1 MKHVNRTITILVFIF
16 LYIPM
21 IVLAV
26 ASFNTGT
33 DIASFKGFTLR
44 QYANLFRD
52 GTLLTLLRNSVIIAL
67 LATLIST
74 IVGTMAAVGI
84 HGMKGRLR
92 SAVMTMTNIPMTNPD
107 IVTGVALALL
117 FAFAGTVLK
126 TNSVLGFWTLL
137 IAHITFNLPY
147 VILNVMPKLQ
157 QMDKDLV
164 EAALDLGCTPMQ
176 AFTKVVIHEI
186 MPGIISGALMA
197 FTMSHFL
204 FRQFFFFFYGDV
216 RDLQLHEKAHPAEDL
231 CTLYAH
237 VHRDPGPDGRHEPA
251 AGEVREKPPAA
262 EEGPRM
268 KKRVFSLLL
277 ALTLLLCA
285 LPLPVHAAANEITV
299 YNWGQYI
306 SDGTDESLDVIQAF
320 EEETGI
326 KVNYLTFDSNE
337 SMYTKLKTGGTTFDV
352 IIPSDYMIA
361 KLISE
366 DMLEPLDF
374 ANIPNYEYIDE
385 AFRDQA
391 YDPQNAYS
399 VPYTWGTVGLIYNK
413 NYVSEED
420 AQSWSCL
427 WNSKY
432 QGKLLMFDNPRD
444 AFAIA
449 ESMLGYSFN
458 TEDEQEFKNCADL
471 LATQSPVLQGYVM
484 DQIFDRMERGEAWA
498 APYYAGDYLTMV
510 EENPDLGFS
519 HPKEGFN
526 IFIDAMCIPKGCQ
539 NKAGAEAFI
548 NFLCRPDISA
558 ANLDYIGYST
568 PETAAKEYL
577 DEEVISSP
585 VSYPDDETLARSE
598 SFAELGV
605 EATQTMND
613 LWLSV
618 KTSTANTTTYLI
630 LTLVA
635 IAAVAAFFIISGIV
649 KRRKKARRCRKW
661 KQA

>member
-1 MKHVNRTITILVFIF
+1 
-16 LYIPM
+16 
-21 IVLAV
+21 
-26 ASFNTGT
+26 
-33 DIASFKGFTLR
+33 
-44 QYANLFRD
+44 
-52 GTLLTLLRNSVIIAL
+52 
-67 LATLIST
+67 
-74 IVGTMAAVGI
+74 
-84 HGMKGRLR
+84 
-92 SAVMTMTNIPMTNPD
+92 
-107 IVTGVALALL
+107 
-117 FAFAGTVLK
+117 
-126 TNSVLGFWTLL
+126 
-137 IAHITFNLPY
+137 
-147 VILNVMPKLQ
+147 
-157 QMDKDLV
+157 
-164 EAALDLGCTPMQ
+164 
-176 AFTKVVIHEI
+176 
-186 MPGIISGALMA
+186 
-197 FTMSHFL
+197 
-204 FRQFFFFFYGDV
+204 
-216 RDLQLHEKAHPAEDL
+216 
-231 CTLYAH
+231 
-237 VHRDPGPDGRHEPA
+237 
-251 AGEVREKPPAA
+251 
-262 EEGPRM
+262 M

-374 ANIPNYEYIDE
+374 ANIPNYGYIDE

-458 TEDEQEFKNCADL
+458 TEDEQELKNCADL

-539 NKAGAEAFI
+539 NKEGAEAFI
-548 NFLCRPDISA
+548 NFLCRPDIA
-558 ANLDYIGYST
+558 VKNFEYITYAT
-568 PETAAKEYL
+568 PNK
-577 DEEVISSP
+577 
-585 VSYPDDETLARSE
+585 
-598 SFAELGV
+598 
-605 EATQTMND
+605 
-613 LWLSV
+613 
-618 KTSTANTTTYLI
+618 
-630 LTLVA
+630 
-635 IAAVAAFFIISGIV
+635 AAFDLLDPEYQENKAVFPNTDKLENSEVYSYLGTEADDLYSALWKEV
-649 KRRKKARRCRKW
+649 KSE
-661 KQA
+661 

>member
-1 MKHVNRTITILVFIF
+1 
-16 LYIPM
+16 
-21 IVLAV
+21 
-26 ASFNTGT
+26 
-33 DIASFKGFTLR
+33 
-44 QYANLFRD
+44 
-52 GTLLTLLRNSVIIAL
+52 
-67 LATLIST
+67 
-74 IVGTMAAVGI
+74 
-84 HGMKGRLR
+84 
-92 SAVMTMTNIPMTNPD
+92 
-107 IVTGVALALL
+107 
-117 FAFAGTVLK
+117 
-126 TNSVLGFWTLL
+126 
-137 IAHITFNLPY
+137 
-147 VILNVMPKLQ
+147 
-157 QMDKDLV
+157 
-164 EAALDLGCTPMQ
+164 
-176 AFTKVVIHEI
+176 
-186 MPGIISGALMA
+186 
-197 FTMSHFL
+197 
-204 FRQFFFFFYGDV
+204 
-216 RDLQLHEKAHPAEDL
+216 
-231 CTLYAH
+231 
-237 VHRDPGPDGRHEPA
+237 
-251 AGEVREKPPAA
+251 
-262 EEGPRM
+262 
-268 KKRVFSLLL
+268 
-277 ALTLLLCA
+277 
-285 LPLPVHAAANEITV
+285 
-299 YNWGQYI
+299 
-306 SDGTDESLDVIQAF
+306 
-320 EEETGI
+320 
-326 KVNYLTFDSNE
+326 
-337 SMYTKLKTGGTTFDV
+337 
-352 IIPSDYMIA
+352 MIA

-432 QGKLLMFDNPRD
+432 QGKLLMFDNSARRVRHRRVDAGLQLQHRRTSRSSQTALICSPRR
-444 AFAIA
+444 
-449 ESMLGYSFN
+449 
-458 TEDEQEFKNCADL
+458 
-471 LATQSPVLQGYVM
+471 SPVLQGYVM

>member
-1 MKHVNRTITILVFIF
+1 
-16 LYIPM
+16 
-21 IVLAV
+21 
-26 ASFNTGT
+26 
-33 DIASFKGFTLR
+33 
-44 QYANLFRD
+44 
-52 GTLLTLLRNSVIIAL
+52 
-67 LATLIST
+67 
-74 IVGTMAAVGI
+74 
-84 HGMKGRLR
+84 
-92 SAVMTMTNIPMTNPD
+92 
-107 IVTGVALALL
+107 
-117 FAFAGTVLK
+117 
-126 TNSVLGFWTLL
+126 
-137 IAHITFNLPY
+137 
-147 VILNVMPKLQ
+147 
-157 QMDKDLV
+157 
-164 EAALDLGCTPMQ
+164 
-176 AFTKVVIHEI
+176 
-186 MPGIISGALMA
+186 
-197 FTMSHFL
+197 
-204 FRQFFFFFYGDV
+204 
-216 RDLQLHEKAHPAEDL
+216 
-231 CTLYAH
+231 
-237 VHRDPGPDGRHEPA
+237 
-251 AGEVREKPPAA
+251 
-262 EEGPRM
+262 M
-268 KKRVFSLLL
+268 KKRVFSVLL
-277 ALTLLLCA
+277 ALVLMLCA
-285 LPLPVHAAANEITV
+285 VPLPVHAAANEITV

-306 SDGTDESLDVIQAF
+306 SDGTDDSLDVIKAF

-385 AFRDQA
+385 AFRNQA
-391 YDPQNAYS
+391 YDPENTYS

-413 NYVSEED
+413 NYVSDED
-420 AQSWSCL
+420 AESWSCL

-458 TEDEQEFKNCADL
+458 TEDEQELKNCADL
-471 LATQSPVLQGYVM
+471 LATQSPVLQGHVM

-568 PETAAKEYL
+568 PETAAKDYL
-577 DEEVISSP
+577 DEDVTSSP

-613 LWLSV
+613 LWLFV
-618 KTSTANTTTYLI
+618 KTSTSNTTLYLI
-630 LTLVA
+630 LT
-635 IAAVAAFFIISGIV
+635 IAAVVAVILFFIISGVV
-649 KRRKKARRCRKW
+649 KRRRKARRCRKW